1 MSTSIIQT
9 PVILKEE
16 KDWQPWLELIKS
28 ASLKQG
34 LWEYINPSTPWSQ
47 VPRLERPI
55 RPTPST
61 VKPPTVH
68 QNQEDIGSSST
79 QQSSLHFD
87 PTDPPETKFSE
98 LDQDEKQHL
107 QTLKEEYAYDLK
119 SYDRKIEAL
128 AELRTRIQSTIT
140 KANFLYTT
148 NCDHI

>member
-1 MSTSIIQT
+1 
-9 PVILKEE
+9 
-16 KDWQPWLELIKS
+16 
-28 ASLKQG
+28 
-34 LWEYINPSTPWSQ
+34 

-55 RPTPST
+55 RPTPNT
-61 VKPPTVH
+61 VKPSTVH
-68 QNQEDIGSSST
+68 QEDGGSSNT
-79 QQSSLHFD
+79 QQSSLHPD
-87 PTDPPETKFSE
+87 PTDLPETRFSE

-148 NCDHI
+148 DCDEV